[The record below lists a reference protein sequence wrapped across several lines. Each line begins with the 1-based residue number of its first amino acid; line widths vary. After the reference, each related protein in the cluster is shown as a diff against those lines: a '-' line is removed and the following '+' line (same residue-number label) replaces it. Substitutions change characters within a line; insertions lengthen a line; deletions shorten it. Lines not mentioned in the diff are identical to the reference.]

1 MKRSIALAFLLALV
15 PLIASAQNGSP
26 GSPPV
31 QNAQQTN
38 FQNGV
43 AAGKLQR
50 DFRYAYGSFLTDILG
65 ATSGYTKLTV
75 SPGGATYV
83 TVAPT
88 TTATMGNVYIYRA
101 GGNDWLGTIYGPP
114 LVTDLTQVTAHGVIE
129 NKTAVIGPLPVPSG
143 GTNTSLIECTVAALN
158 NAYPYKTYI
167 NPLGQKVPLVNDET
181 LLDTGVCTFKPG
193 TPTVP
198 AADAGYTGIATV
210 AVPSGTTVITSG
222 MITAVAQIALPSD
235 SCNAIA
241 GTNITVSGTCPA
253 QTISVVAS
261 PSFSGTLS
269 AAGLASSSLAGGGTL
284 CVHASNTGVL
294 SVAGS
299 DCGSSGGAVTAVTAS
314 GNLASSGGS
323 APNITITASPAFS
336 GVSVS
341 GLTASSCVR
350 TDGSKNLASA
360 GSDCPVKN
368 ADNFWSASQ
377 SITGV
382 LTADELKSAPAAAN
396 ASVQLTAPTG
406 FQSTITGDS
415 FGESGLYLNND
426 ASAIPTLTSVGQI
439 YFKTPNGNCG
449 GATVAT
455 INGITVGNTAHPGG
469 GITFH
474 TSDDSG
480 SCVDKE
486 PLVLTHDHHVYM
498 PYDEFY
504 AQFNSP
510 GTCTAFVPCG
520 IVQWIFTPGFHNTAG
535 GTNQPNC
542 TAGMIRDDNS
552 TARAWVLNIQTISA
566 LQVTYNYTSLNGLA
580 SATTLEVWAECHP
593 AAY

>member
-1 MKRSIALAFLLALV
+1 MARPHLRVRGEPAPMKRSIALAFLLALV

-261 PSFSGTLS
+261 PSFSG
-269 AAGLASSSLAGGGTL
+269 
-284 CVHASNTGVL
+284 
-294 SVAGS
+294 
-299 DCGSSGGAVTAVTAS
+299 
-314 GNLASSGGS
+314 
-323 APNITITASPAFS
+323 
-336 GVSVS
+336 VSVS